1 VPYPH
6 AWRYQKVNADYLAQR
21 GAAVRLDDHELSE
34 RLLPLVLDL
43 LRDRAR
49 TAQMSEAAAG
59 LDRPDAARRLAQL
72 IAGLGAARQQNARA
86 EANHD

>member
-1 VPYPH
+1 
-6 AWRYQKVNADYLAQR
+6 
-21 GAAVRLDDHELSE
+21 
-34 RLLPLVLDL
+34 
-43 LRDRAR
+43 
-49 TAQMSEAAAG
+49 MSEAAAG